1 MMNKKN
7 KVNQLKMLPYFIFT
21 WLFSLLILPLSMEK
35 CGSFY
40 PMEVDIFDTIAE
52 SLHRAFQSWDIG
64 QNWRKLEIVI
74 LLRLDVF

>member
-40 PMEVDIFDTIAE
+40 PTVLDIFDTIAE
-52 SLHRAFQSWDIG
+52 SLHPAFQS
-64 QNWRKLEIVI
+64 
-74 LLRLDVF
+74 